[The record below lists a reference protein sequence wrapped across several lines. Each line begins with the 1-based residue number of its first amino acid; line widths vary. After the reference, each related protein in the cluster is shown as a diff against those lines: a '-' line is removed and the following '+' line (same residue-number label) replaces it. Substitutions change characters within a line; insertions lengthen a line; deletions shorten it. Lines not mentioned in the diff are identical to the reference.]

1 MKKIRQQP
9 CILKEIEFWV
19 KAVSFIIS
27 IKKKRHKDHARRN
40 KL

>member
-9 CILKEIEFWV
+9 CILKEIEFLV

-27 IKKKRHKDHARRN
+27 IKKKHNKNHVRRN